1 MQPSTPQMAS
11 KFMPSTA
18 RASSSKA
25 GEKSRTATATLA
37 AHAKEHAVKEGAS
50 KKAKHNPS
58 EGSISSSFPNE
69 DQPMDTAEVGAP
81 LPDVRSESPGGPS
94 EPGDPA
100 LVRME
105 AYMQAMMSQMNS
117 LSCQVSKS
125 EVSVLAQTREFAKLG
140 EVMNGLGTR
149 MANLEESTA
158 DLTRDIREHVDDRFD
173 EIAAAAA
180 ATTAAVD
187 SRLVQLKL
195 ELDAVASSARAS
207 TSSSSALPAGPGRA
221 AGPSGPGRP
230 GPARSDEN
238 CIIIVRDFPEE
249 LPRSVLKDTFTDL
262 LLLAPG
268 GDRSEIHSRIN
279 PVDKQIVM
287 VFPSAAKADS
297 FFEAFKAKEPI
308 YTDRDCGRD
317 YKLSAK
323 KGRPLAVRRRG
334 GATHPVY
341 AAAADIIKKKD
352 GFENATIVPNPR
364 MRAGVMH
371 TEFHAQVGRKVTALF
386 SIVFREDPQETV
398 IIDLMFARNHR
409 FTEDECAAIRASAS
423 LQ

>member
-18 RASSSKA
+18 RASTSKA
-25 GEKSRTATATLA
+25 EEKNRQA
-37 AHAKEHAVKEGAS
+37 AAILGTHSKEYSGKEGAL

-58 EGSISSSFPNE
+58 EGSISSSPPNE
-69 DQPMDTAEVGAP
+69 DQTMDTAEVGAP
-81 LPDVRSESPGGPS
+81 PPGSRSEPSGGSTKPDDHS
-94 EPGDPA
+94 
-100 LVRME
+100 LSRME
-105 AYMQAMMSQMNS
+105 AYMQTMVSSMNS
-117 LSCQVSKS
+117 LTSQVSKM
-125 EVSVLAQTREFAKLG
+125 EVSVLAQTRESAKLG
-140 EVMNGLGTR
+140 DLMDGLGAR
-149 MANLEESTA
+149 LDNLEERTA
-158 DLTRDIREHVDDRFD
+158 DQTRDIRNHVEDRID
-173 EIAAAAA
+173 EM
-180 ATTAAVD
+180 ATSVD
-187 SRLVQLKL
+187 SRFVQLKK
-195 ELDAVASSARAS
+195 ELDAVASAARAS
-207 TSSSSALPAGPGRA
+207 ASSSSALPAGPGRA
-221 AGPSGPGRP
+221 AGPSSPGRP
-230 GPARSDEN
+230 GPTRSDEN
-238 CIIIVRDFPEE
+238 CIIIVREFPEE

-262 LLLAPG
+262 LLFVPA

-287 VFPSAAKADS
+287 VFPSAAKADG
-297 FFEAFKAKEPI
+297 FLDTFKAKEPV
-308 YTDRDCGRD
+308 YSDRDSGRD

-352 GFENATIVPNPR
+352 GFQNATLVPNPR
-364 MRAGVMH
+364 MKAGVMH

-398 IIDLMFARNHR
+398 IVDLMFARDHG